1 MNKKM
6 GKPDN
11 LAAGPQRDR
20 RQTMITDRHE
30 MTITSELAPKLIPAA
45 VPSLSLSP
53 SAKNPGVHYEGPPE
67 TQYDAS
73 GMPDDRRGRA
83 ERFRTLRRDVA
94 GIEGRASAARLPLG
108 VESLDSALAGGLAP
122 GRVHLLSGRPGHDG
136 ALTGFTIAL
145 LRRVL
150 AHVDGPR
157 ANDSRANDSRADV
170 SAPVVWCPAA
180 AAGASGMLYAA
191 GLAALGIDPGRLLI
205 VDSPSPGQ
213 RLAALEDILRTSGL
227 AAVILEYD
235 GVSQSGD
242 YWMRLARRAQ
252 LAAEASGV
260 TGFLTG
266 WPVTASGFET
276 QWRIAPAPNPGPDLV
291 MHHHLQPSHRLPSW
305 SPCWQVDL
313 LQARGGRPHATRLCW
328 QAQDNRFRDLGP
340 ANSGADSG
348 ADAGVGIETDTATPK
363 LPLALPDTGGGLPRR
378 VVGHRQAAA
387 RKSVSPPRLAGNLA
401 GNLAG

>member
-1 MNKKM
+1 
-6 GKPDN
+6 
-11 LAAGPQRDR
+11 
-20 RQTMITDRHE
+20 MIADRHD
-30 MTITSELAPKLIPAA
+30 MTMTPILSSGPAP
-45 VPSLSLSP
+45 SLSP
-53 SAKNPGVHYEGPPE
+53 SLSASSEKQHDRVTPDKGPNK
-67 TQYDAS
+67 
-73 GMPDDRRGRA
+73 GPDNGGRA

-157 ANDSRANDSRADV
+157 VDDAQADGPRSNGSRANDSRAHD
-170 SAPVVWCPAA
+170 SRADDAAPIVWCPAA

-235 GVSQSGD
+235 GVSQSSD

-266 WPVTASGFET
+266 WPVAASGFET
-276 QWRIAPAPNPGPDLV
+276 QWRIAPAPNPATNSG
-291 MHHHLQPSHRLPSW
+291 MNSGTKHHSRSSPRSSPRSSCW
-305 SPCWQVDL
+305 SPCWQVEL
-313 LQARGGRPHATRLCW
+313 SQARGGRPHATRLCW
-328 QAQDNRFRDLGP
+328 QAQDNSFRDLGP
-340 ANSGADSG
+340 ADSG
-348 ADAGVGIETDTATPK
+348 AGIETDRNADKIADTATPQ
-363 LPLALPDTGGGLPRR
+363 LPLGLPDAGGGLPRR
-378 VVGHRQAAA
+378 IVGGRQAVA
-387 RKSVSPPRLAGNLA
+387 SVPAPRLAG
-401 GNLAG
+401 

>member
-1 MNKKM
+1 
-6 GKPDN
+6 
-11 LAAGPQRDR
+11 
-20 RQTMITDRHE
+20 MITDGHD
-30 MTITSELAPKLIPAA
+30 MTMTPISSSGPAP
-45 VPSLSLSP
+45 SLSP
-53 SAKNPGVHYEGPPE
+53 SLSASSEKQHDRVMPNAGP
-67 TQYDAS
+67 DN
-73 GMPDDRRGRA
+73 GPDKGFGRA

-94 GIEGRASAARLPLG
+94 GIERRAGAARLPLG

-150 AHVDGPR
+150 AHVDGAR
-157 ANDSRANDSRADV
+157 AHDSRADDSRANA
-170 SAPVVWCPAA
+170 SAPIVWCPAA

-266 WPVTASGFET
+266 WPVAASGFET
-276 QWRIAPAPNPGPDLV
+276 QWRIAPAPNPAPNPAA
-291 MHHHLQPSHRLPSW
+291 HHHSGPSCW

-313 LQARGGRPHATRLCW
+313 VQARGGRPHATRLCW

-340 ANSGADSG
+340 TNTGADIETDEG
-348 ADAGVGIETDTATPK
+348 ADKIADTATPK

-378 VVGHRQAAA
+378 IVGRRQGAA
-387 RKSVSPPRLAGNLA
+387 RKSVSPPRLARNLA

>member
-1 MNKKM
+1 MM
-6 GKPDN
+6 ADIMTEGTRMTG
-11 LAAGPQRDR
+11 AAMTGAAMTGAAMTAT
-20 RQTMITDRHE
+20 TMTGTTMTATRMAGTAITD
-30 MTITSELAPKLIPAA
+30 A
-45 VPSLSLSP
+45 
-53 SAKNPGVHYEGPPE
+53 
-67 TQYDAS
+67 
-73 GMPDDRRGRA
+73 RA

-94 GIEGRASAARLPLG
+94 GIEGRDGTARLPLG

-157 ANDSRANDSRADV
+157 ANDSRASHSRADD
-170 SAPVVWCPAA
+170 SAPIVWCPAA

-191 GLAALGIDPGRLLI
+191 GLAALGVDPGRLLI

-266 WPVTASGFET
+266 WPVAASGFET
-276 QWRIAPAPNPGPDLV
+276 QWRIAPAPNPVVNPAPNPAA
-291 MHHHLQPSHRLPSW
+291 HHHFGSS
-305 SPCWQVDL
+305 CWQVEL
-313 LQARGGRPHATRLCW
+313 LRARGGRPHATRLCW
-328 QAQDNRFRDLGP
+328 QPQDNRFRDLGP
-340 ANSGADSG
+340 TNTGADSG
-348 ADAGVGIETDTATPK
+348 SDSGSNSGAGIETDTAAPT
-363 LPLALPDTGGGLPRR
+363 LPLGLPDAGGGLPRR
-378 VVGHRQAAA
+378 VVGRQRAVA

-401 GNLAG
+401 ENLAENLAG